1 MKNSNIVRT
10 CTSMPIQF
18 RAKFQKQL
26 VSIPENICKKLSSV
40 TTKFVLSD
48 DDSACLDTL
57 WLMTVEPVTSV
68 KVFGLSV
75 DPNTIPESYGNT
87 EKEVSESNAI
97 IPFSLV
103 MALRNELRYQRK
115 QKNPSFMELY
125 ITESCKEAFKAL
137 SNATADPIVTV
148 VAVNHCY
155 EVCQSSA
162 DDSIERILF
171 LLDNDKESLFFGGI
185 RSLWFGRKEALV
197 LKPYAKQLHDL
208 LYAIYQEK
216 LANSANFVNTP
227 LAGKLQAW
235 RDAHPDS
242 LTASYNEDVTEK
254 ESMLSA
260 EIQEPIADIPESTKT
275 PNEKETE
282 GDNIKT
288 FKNITASNIVEDA
301 DKLADILQVI
311 NQNTELFKAFIATY
325 NKIVDIG
332 YKPEE
337 VLDKASAIQAILNA
351 AKQLMN

>member
-1 MKNSNIVRT
+1 MKNSNIVR
-10 CTSMPIQF
+10 TSMPIQF

-26 VSIPENICKKLSSV
+26 VSIPENICKKISSV
-40 TTKFVLSD
+40 TAKFVFSD

-68 KVFGLSV
+68 KVFGLSI

-171 LLDNDKESLFFGGI
+171 LLDNDRESLFFGGI
-185 RSLWFGRKEALV
+185 RSLWFGRKEAMV

-260 EIQEPIADIPESTKT
+260 EIQEPITDIPESTKT

-301 DKLADILQVI
+301 DKHADILQVI
-311 NQNTELFKAFIATY
+311 NKNTEIFKAFIATY

-351 AKQLMN
+351 AKQLMD

>member
-1 MKNSNIVRT
+1 MKNSNIVR
-10 CTSMPIQF
+10 TSMPIQF

-26 VSIPENICKKLSSV
+26 VSIPENIGKKISSV
-40 TTKFVLSD
+40 TEKFVFSD

-57 WLMTVEPVTSV
+57 WLMTVDPVGV

-75 DPNTIPESYGNT
+75 DPKTIPESYEKT

-125 ITESCKEAFKAL
+125 IPESCKEAFKAL

-171 LLDNDKESLFFGGI
+171 LLDNDRESLFFGGI
-185 RSLWFGRKEALV
+185 RSLWFGRKEAMV

-208 LYAIYQEK
+208 LSAIYQEK

-282 GDNIKT
+282 GDDIKT

-351 AKQLMN
+351 AKQLLMD

>member
-1 MKNSNIVRT
+1 MKNSNIVR
-10 CTSMPIQF
+10 TSMPIQF

-57 WLMTVEPVTSV
+57 WLMTVDPVESI
-68 KVFGLSV
+68 KILGLSV

-337 VLDKASAIQAILNA
+337 VLDKAAAIQAILNA
-351 AKQLMN
+351 AKQLMD

>member
-1 MKNSNIVRT
+1 
-10 CTSMPIQF
+10 
-18 RAKFQKQL
+18 
-26 VSIPENICKKLSSV
+26 
-40 TTKFVLSD
+40 
-48 DDSACLDTL
+48 
-57 WLMTVEPVTSV
+57 MTVDPVESI
-68 KVFGLSV
+68 KILGLSV

-337 VLDKASAIQAILNA
+337 VLDKAAAIQAILNA
-351 AKQLMN
+351 AKQLMD

>member
-1 MKNSNIVRT
+1 MKNSNIVR
-10 CTSMPIQF
+10 TSMPIQF

-26 VSIPENICKKLSSV
+26 VSIPENICKKISSV
-40 TTKFVLSD
+40 TAKFVFSD

-68 KVFGLSV
+68 KVFGLSI

-125 ITESCKEAFKAL
+125 IPESCKEAFKAL

-171 LLDNDKESLFFGGI
+171 LLDNDRESLFFGGI
-185 RSLWFGRKEALV
+185 RSLWFGRKEAMV

-260 EIQEPIADIPESTKT
+260 EIQEPITDIPESTKT

-351 AKQLMN
+351 AKQLMD

>member
-1 MKNSNIVRT
+1 MKNSNIVR
-10 CTSMPIQF
+10 TSMPIQF

-26 VSIPENICKKLSSV
+26 VSIPENICKKISSV
-40 TTKFVLSD
+40 TAKFVFSD

-68 KVFGLSV
+68 KVFGLSI

-260 EIQEPIADIPESTKT
+260 EIQEPITDIPESTKT

-351 AKQLMN
+351 AKQLMD

>member
-1 MKNSNIVRT
+1 MKNSNIVR
-10 CTSMPIQF
+10 TSMPIQF

-57 WLMTVEPVTSV
+57 WLMTVDPVESV

-282 GDNIKT
+282 GDDIKT

-351 AKQLMN
+351 AKQLMD

>member
-1 MKNSNIVRT
+1 
-10 CTSMPIQF
+10 
-18 RAKFQKQL
+18 
-26 VSIPENICKKLSSV
+26 
-40 TTKFVLSD
+40 
-48 DDSACLDTL
+48 
-57 WLMTVEPVTSV
+57 
-68 KVFGLSV
+68 
-75 DPNTIPESYGNT
+75 
-87 EKEVSESNAI
+87 
-97 IPFSLV
+97 
-103 MALRNELRYQRK
+103 
-115 QKNPSFMELY
+115 MELY

-260 EIQEPIADIPESTKT
+260 EIQEPITDIPESTKT

-337 VLDKASAIQAILNA
+337 VLDKAAAIQAILNA
-351 AKQLMN
+351 AKQLLMD

>member
-1 MKNSNIVRT
+1 MKNSNIVR
-10 CTSMPIQF
+10 TSMPIQF

-26 VSIPENICKKLSSV
+26 VSIPENIRKKISSV
-40 TTKFVLSD
+40 TEKFVFSD

-57 WLMTVEPVTSV
+57 WLMTVNPVESV

-75 DPNTIPESYGNT
+75 DPNTIPESYEKT

-125 ITESCKEAFKAL
+125 IPESCKEAFKAL

-171 LLDNDKESLFFGGI
+171 LLDNDRESLFFGGI

-208 LYAIYQEK
+208 LSAIYQEK

-235 RDAHPDS
+235 CDAHPDS
-242 LTASYNEDVTEK
+242 FTASHNEE
-254 ESMLSA
+254 
-260 EIQEPIADIPESTKT
+260 
-275 PNEKETE
+275 ETE

-288 FKNITASNIVEDA
+288 SKNITASNIVEDA

-311 NQNTELFKAFIATY
+311 NENKELFNDFIVTY

-337 VLDKASAIQAILNA
+337 VLDKAAAIQAILNA
-351 AKQLMN
+351 AKQLMD

>member
-1 MKNSNIVRT
+1 MKNSNIVR
-10 CTSMPIQF
+10 TSMPIQF

-26 VSIPENICKKLSSV
+26 VSIPENICKKISSV
-40 TTKFVLSD
+40 TAKFVFSD

-57 WLMTVEPVTSV
+57 WLMTVDPVESV

-75 DPNTIPESYGNT
+75 DPNTIPESYENT

-125 ITESCKEAFKAL
+125 IPESCKEAFKAL

-171 LLDNDKESLFFGGI
+171 LLGNDRESLFFGGI
-185 RSLWFGRKEALV
+185 RSLWFGRKEAMV

-208 LYAIYQEK
+208 LSAIYQEK

-227 LAGKLQAW
+227 LAGKLQA
-235 RDAHPDS
+235 
-242 LTASYNEDVTEK
+242 
-254 ESMLSA
+254 
-260 EIQEPIADIPESTKT
+260 
-275 PNEKETE
+275 
-282 GDNIKT
+282 
-288 FKNITASNIVEDA
+288 
-301 DKLADILQVI
+301 
-311 NQNTELFKAFIATY
+311 
-325 NKIVDIG
+325 
-332 YKPEE
+332 
-337 VLDKASAIQAILNA
+337 
-351 AKQLMN
+351 

>member
-1 MKNSNIVRT
+1 MKNSNIVR
-10 CTSMPIQF
+10 TSMPIQF

-26 VSIPENICKKLSSV
+26 VSIPENICKKISSV
-40 TTKFVLSD
+40 TAKFVFSD

-68 KVFGLSV
+68 KVFGLSI

-125 ITESCKEAFKAL
+125 IPESCKEAFKAL

-171 LLDNDKESLFFGGI
+171 LLDNDRESLFFGGI
-185 RSLWFGRKEALV
+185 RSLWFGRKEAMV

-208 LYAIYQEK
+208 LSAIYQEK

-235 RDAHPDS
+235 CDAHPDS
-242 LTASYNEDVTEK
+242 LTVSHNEEEK
-254 ESMLSA
+254 EAMFSA

-275 PNEKETE
+275 PNEEETE

-311 NQNTELFKAFIATY
+311 NENKELFNDFIVTY

-337 VLDKASAIQAILNA
+337 VLDKAAAIQAILNA
-351 AKQLMN
+351 AKQLLMD

>member
-1 MKNSNIVRT
+1 MKNSNIVR
-10 CTSMPIQF
+10 TSMPIQF

-26 VSIPENICKKLSSV
+26 VSIPENICKKISSV
-40 TTKFVLSD
+40 TAKFVFSD

-242 LTASYNEDVTEK
+242 LTASYNKDVTEK

-282 GDNIKT
+282 GDDIKT

-337 VLDKASAIQAILNA
+337 VLDKAAAIQAILNA
-351 AKQLMN
+351 AKQLMD

>member
-1 MKNSNIVRT
+1 MKNSNIVR
-10 CTSMPIQF
+10 TSMPIQF

-26 VSIPENICKKLSSV
+26 VSIPENICKKISSV
-40 TTKFVLSD
+40 TAKFVFSD

-68 KVFGLSV
+68 KVFGLSI

-171 LLDNDKESLFFGGI
+171 LLDNDRESLFFGGI
-185 RSLWFGRKEALV
+185 RSLWFGRKEAMV

-260 EIQEPIADIPESTKT
+260 EIQEPITDIPESTKT

-351 AKQLMN
+351 AKQLMD

>member
-1 MKNSNIVRT
+1 MKNSNIVR
-10 CTSMPIQF
+10 TSMPIQF

-26 VSIPENICKKLSSV
+26 VSIPENIGKKISSV
-40 TTKFVLSD
+40 TAKFVFSD

-282 GDNIKT
+282 GDDIKT

-337 VLDKASAIQAILNA
+337 VLDKAAAIQAILNA
-351 AKQLMN
+351 AKQLMD

>member
-1 MKNSNIVRT
+1 MKNSNIVR
-10 CTSMPIQF
+10 TSMPIQF

-26 VSIPENICKKLSSV
+26 VSIPENICKKISSV
-40 TTKFVLSD
+40 TAKFVFSD

-216 LANSANFVNTP
+216 LANSTNFVNTP

-282 GDNIKT
+282 GDDIKT

-351 AKQLMN
+351 AKQLMD

>member
-1 MKNSNIVRT
+1 MKNSNIVR
-10 CTSMPIQF
+10 TSMPIQF

-57 WLMTVEPVTSV
+57 WLMTVDPVESI
-68 KVFGLSV
+68 KILGLSV

-311 NQNTELFKAFIATY
+311 NQNTEFFKAFIATY

-337 VLDKASAIQAILNA
+337 VLDKAAAIQAILNA
-351 AKQLMN
+351 AKQLMD

>member
-1 MKNSNIVRT
+1 MKNSNIVR
-10 CTSMPIQF
+10 TSMPIQF

-26 VSIPENICKKLSSV
+26 VSIPENICKKISSV
-40 TTKFVLSD
+40 TAKFVFSD

-103 MALRNELRYQRK
+103 MALRNELRYQRT

-242 LTASYNEDVTEK
+242 LTASYNKDVTEK

-282 GDNIKT
+282 GDDIKT

-337 VLDKASAIQAILNA
+337 VLDKAAAIQAILNA
-351 AKQLMN
+351 AKQLMD

>member
-1 MKNSNIVRT
+1 MKNSNIVR
-10 CTSMPIQF
+10 TSMPIQF

-26 VSIPENICKKLSSV
+26 VSIPENICKKIASV
-40 TTKFVLSD
+40 TAKFVFSD

-260 EIQEPIADIPESTKT
+260 EIQEPITDIPESTKT

-337 VLDKASAIQAILNA
+337 VLDKAAAIQAILNA
-351 AKQLMN
+351 AKQLLMD

>member
-1 MKNSNIVRT
+1 MKNSNIVR
-10 CTSMPIQF
+10 TSMPIQF

-26 VSIPENICKKLSSV
+26 VSIPENICKKISSV
-40 TTKFVLSD
+40 TAKFVFSD

-282 GDNIKT
+282 GDDIKT

-337 VLDKASAIQAILNA
+337 VLDKAAAIQAILNA
-351 AKQLMN
+351 AKQLMD

>member
-1 MKNSNIVRT
+1 MKNSNIVR
-10 CTSMPIQF
+10 TSMPIQF

-26 VSIPENICKKLSSV
+26 VSIPENICKKISSV
-40 TTKFVLSD
+40 TAKFVFSD

-57 WLMTVEPVTSV
+57 WLMTVDPVESI
-68 KVFGLSV
+68 KVLGLSV
-75 DPNTIPESYGNT
+75 DPKTIPESYEKT

-125 ITESCKEAFKAL
+125 IPESCKEAFKAL

-171 LLDNDKESLFFGGI
+171 LLDNDRESLFFGGI
-185 RSLWFGRKEALV
+185 RSLWFGRKEAMV

-208 LYAIYQEK
+208 LSAIYQEK

-260 EIQEPIADIPESTKT
+260 EIQEPITDIPESTKT

-337 VLDKASAIQAILNA
+337 VLDKAAAIQAILNA
-351 AKQLMN
+351 AKQLLMD

>member
-1 MKNSNIVRT
+1 MKNSNIVR
-10 CTSMPIQF
+10 TSMPIQF

-26 VSIPENICKKLSSV
+26 VSIPENIGKKISSV
-40 TTKFVLSD
+40 TAKFVFSD

-337 VLDKASAIQAILNA
+337 VLDKAAAIQAILNA
-351 AKQLMN
+351 AKQLMD

>member
-1 MKNSNIVRT
+1 MKNSNIVR
-10 CTSMPIQF
+10 TSMPIQF

-26 VSIPENICKKLSSV
+26 VSIPENICKKISSV
-40 TTKFVLSD
+40 TAKFVFSD

-68 KVFGLSV
+68 KVFGLSI

-275 PNEKETE
+275 PNEEETE

-311 NQNTELFKAFIATY
+311 NENKELFNDFIVTY

-337 VLDKASAIQAILNA
+337 VLDKAAAIQAILNA
-351 AKQLMN
+351 AKQLLMD

>member
-1 MKNSNIVRT
+1 MKNSNIVR
-10 CTSMPIQF
+10 TSMPIQF

-26 VSIPENICKKLSSV
+26 VSIPENICKKISSV
-40 TTKFVLSD
+40 TAKFVFSD

-57 WLMTVEPVTSV
+57 WLMTVDPVESV

-311 NQNTELFKAFIATY
+311 NENKELFNDFIVTY

-351 AKQLMN
+351 AKQLMD

>member
-1 MKNSNIVRT
+1 MKNSNIVR
-10 CTSMPIQF
+10 TSMPIQF

-26 VSIPENICKKLSSV
+26 VSIPENIGKKISSV
-40 TTKFVLSD
+40 TAKFVFSD

-57 WLMTVEPVTSV
+57 WLMTVDPVESI
-68 KVFGLSV
+68 KILGLSV

-260 EIQEPIADIPESTKT
+260 EIQEPIADIPESPKT

-337 VLDKASAIQAILNA
+337 VLDKAAAIQAILNA
-351 AKQLMN
+351 AKQLMD

>member
-1 MKNSNIVRT
+1 MKNSNIVR
-10 CTSMPIQF
+10 TSMPIQF

-26 VSIPENICKKLSSV
+26 VSIPENIGKKISSV
-40 TTKFVLSD
+40 TEKFVFSD

-57 WLMTVEPVTSV
+57 WLMTVDPVGV

-75 DPNTIPESYGNT
+75 DPKTIPESYEKT

-125 ITESCKEAFKAL
+125 ITDESCKEAFKAL

-185 RSLWFGRKEALV
+185 RSLWFGRKEAMV

-235 RDAHPDS
+235 CDAHPDS
-242 LTASYNEDVTEK
+242 FTASHNEEEK
-254 ESMLSA
+254 EAMFSA

-275 PNEKETE
+275 PNEEETE

-311 NQNTELFKAFIATY
+311 SENQKLFEKFIRIY
-325 NKIVDIG
+325 NEIVNIG

-337 VLDKASAIQAILNA
+337 VLDKAAAIQAILNA
-351 AKQLMN
+351 AKQLLMD